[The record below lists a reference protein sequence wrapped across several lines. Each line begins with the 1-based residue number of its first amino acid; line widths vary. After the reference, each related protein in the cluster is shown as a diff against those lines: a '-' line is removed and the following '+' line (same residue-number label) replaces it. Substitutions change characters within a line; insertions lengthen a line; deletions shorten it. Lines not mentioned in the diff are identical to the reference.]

1 MDAYSQYDVTDL
13 WIPIIKAIVVVLALL
28 AGGAYMTLGERKI
41 CARFHVR
48 YGPNMAGPFGLLQ
61 PLADAVKAIF
71 KEEIIPSHV
80 DKVIYLMAPGISFAA
95 VLITFAVIPFGPQV
109 DLFGK
114 QVGLWI
120 GDIEVG
126 LLYLMAIAGLGSYGV
141 VLGGWSSNNKYSLL
155 GALRAAAQMISY
167 ELPMGIALLAVVL
180 IVGSLNLRAIVD
192 FQGGWPLIALQP
204 VGFLLFL
211 IAILAEGNR
220 SPFDLPETENE
231 LVSGFMTE
239 YGGIKF
245 ALYFIAEYTAM
256 VVNSAIVTT
265 VFLGGWKWPA
275 VISDLHPLA
284 GVALFLVKVLS
295 VLFLFVWIR
304 TAVPRVRYDKFM
316 RFCWKFM
323 VPLALANLAVTA
335 VVVALV

>member
-1 MDAYSQYDVTDL
+1 MDWVADF
-13 WIPIIKAIVVVLALL
+13 WIPVIKAVVIVVALL
-28 AGGAYMTLGERKI
+28 IGGAYMTWGERKI
-41 CARFHVR
+41 CARFQVR
-48 YGPNMAGPFGLLQ
+48 YGPNRAGPFGILQ

-71 KEEIIPSHV
+71 KEEIIPSQA
-80 DKVIYLMAPGISFAA
+80 DRIIYVMGPGISFAA
-95 VLITFAVIPFGPQV
+95 VLITFAVIPFGPEV

-120 GDIEVG
+120 GDVNVG
-126 LLYLMAIAGLGSYGV
+126 LLYLLAIAGLGSYGI

-167 ELPMGIALLAVVL
+167 ELPMGLALLGVVL
-180 IVGSLNLRAIVD
+180 VAGSLNLRQIVE

-211 IAILAEGNR
+211 IAILAESNR

-256 VVNSAIVTT
+256 VVNSAIVATI
-265 VFLGGWKWPA
+265 FLGGWKWPA
-275 VISDLHPLA
+275 VLSDLHPLV
-284 GVALFLVKVLS
+284 GVALFLAKVGF
-295 VLFLFVWIR
+295 VLFLYVWIR
-304 TAVPRVRYDKFM
+304 TATPRVRYDKFM

-323 VPLALANLAVTA
+323 IPLALANLAVTA
-335 VVVALV
+335 VVVAFL

>member
-1 MDAYSQYDVTDL
+1 MDWVADL
-13 WIPIIKAIVVVLALL
+13 WIPLIKAVVVVVVLLL
-28 AGGAYMTLGERKI
+28 GGAYMTWGERKI
-41 CARFHVR
+41 CARFQVR
-48 YGPNMAGPFGLLQ
+48 YGPNRAGPFGIFQ

-71 KEEIIPSHV
+71 KEEIVPNHV
-80 DKVIYLMAPGISFAA
+80 DKIIYVMAPGISFAA
-95 VLITFAVIPFGPQV
+95 VLITFAVIPFGPEV
-109 DLFGK
+109 DLFGQ

-120 GDIEVG
+120 GDVEVG
-126 LLYLMAIAGLGSYGV
+126 LLFLLAIAALGSYGI

-167 ELPMGIALLAVVL
+167 ELILGVSLLAVVL
-180 IVGSLNLRAIVD
+180 LAGSLNLREIVD
-192 FQGGWPLIALQP
+192 YQGAWPLIVLQP
-204 VGFLLFL
+204 LGFLIFL
-211 IAILAEGNR
+211 IAILAESNR

-284 GVALFLVKVLS
+284 GVGLFLAKVLF
-295 VLFLFVWIR
+295 VLFLYVWIR
-304 TAVPRVRYDKFM
+304 ASVPRVRFDKFM
-316 RFCWKFM
+316 RFSWKFM
-323 VPLALANLAVTA
+323 LPLAFVNLLVTA
-335 VVVALV
+335 AVVAFL

>member
-1 MDAYSQYDVTDL
+1 MDWVADF
-13 WIPIIKAIVVVLALL
+13 WIPVIKAVVVVLALL
-28 AGGAYMTLGERKI
+28 VGGAYMTWGERKLG
-41 CARFHVR
+41 ARFQVR
-48 YGPNMAGPFGLLQ
+48 YGPNLAGPFGILQ

-71 KEEIIPSHV
+71 KEEIIPNHV
-80 DKVIYLMAPGISFAA
+80 DKAIYLMGPGISFAA
-95 VLITFAVIPFGPQV
+95 VLITFAVIPFGPEV
-109 DLFGK
+109 DLFGR

-120 GDIEVG
+120 GDVSVG
-126 LLYLMAIAGLGSYGV
+126 LLFLVAIAGLGSYGV

-155 GALRAAAQMISY
+155 GALRAAAQLISY
-167 ELPMGIALLAVVL
+167 ELPMGLALLAVVL
-180 IVGSLNLRAIVD
+180 VVGSLNLNEIVE
-192 FQGGWPLIALQP
+192 FQGSWPLIVLQP

-211 IAILAEGNR
+211 IAILAESNR

-256 VVNSAIVTT
+256 VVSSAIVTT
-265 VFLGGWKWPA
+265 IFLGGWKWPA
-275 VISDLHPLA
+275 PISDLHPLV
-284 GVALFLVKVLS
+284 GVALFLAKVVF
-295 VLFLFVWIR
+295 VLFLYVWIR
-304 TAVPRVRYDKFM
+304 ASVPRVRYDKFM

-323 VPLALANLAVTA
+323 VPLALVNLAVTA

>member
-1 MDAYSQYDVTDL
+1 MDWVTDF
-13 WIPIIKAIVVVLALL
+13 WIPLIKAIVVVLALL
-28 AGGAYMTLGERKI
+28 VGGAYMTLGERKI
-41 CARFHVR
+41 CARFQIR
-48 YGPNMAGPFGLLQ
+48 YGPNRAGPFGLLQ

-71 KEEIIPSHV
+71 KEEIIPSHA
-80 DKVIYLMAPGISFAA
+80 DRVIYLMGPGISFAA
-95 VLITFAVIPFGPQV
+95 VMITFAVIPFGPQV
-109 DLFGK
+109 DLFGQ

-120 GDIEVG
+120 GDIGVG
-126 LLYLMAIAGLGSYGV
+126 LLYLMAIAGLGSYGI
-141 VLGGWSSNNKYSLL
+141 VLGGWSSNSKYSLL

-167 ELPMGIALLAVVL
+167 ELPLGIALLAVVL
-180 IVGSLNLRAIVD
+180 IVGSLNLREIVD
-192 FQGGWPLIALQP
+192 FQGGWPLVVLQP
-204 VGFLLFL
+204 VGFLLFFV
-211 IAILAEGNR
+211 AITAESNR

-245 ALYFIAEYTAM
+245 ALYFIAEYVAL
-256 VVNSAIVTT
+256 VVNSAIVAT

-275 VISDLHPLA
+275 VVSGLHPLA
-284 GVALFLVKVLS
+284 GVALFLAKVVF

-304 TAVPRVRYDKFM
+304 ASTPRVRYDKFM